1 MIAIITGDIINSG
14 EYRASE
20 WMEELK
26 SYFLQ
31 LGNSPADWEFYRG
44 DEFQIRV
51 PAERALHTAIAIKAR
66 IKTFKKLDVRMGIG
80 LGDETYKGPKVSES
94 NGTAYQRSGRTFER
108 LKDEKVHL
116 AISSGHPKQ
125 DRTLNLILQL
135 ALDFMNDWSQVS
147 AEIMV
152 LLLKEPGAAQNQIA
166 EQLGIKQSA
175 VSQRFKR
182 ARKDLVLSILR
193 HYNSILK
200 ELNP

>member
-20 WMEELK
+20 WMEVLK

-31 LGNSPADWEFYRG
+31 LGNSPGDWEFYRG

-66 IKTFKKLDVRMGIG
+66 IKTFKKLDVRMAIG

-125 DRTLNLILQL
+125 DRTLNLILLL